1 MTDELHIHEF
11 QQPGDAP
18 QKRQLPVWAW
28 GGIAVVVIM
37 AVAAIVLF
45 VVPGI
50 AAGRGGA
57 GSISATLNDGS
68 PSLYHADGLAVA
80 LADGGQA
87 DVTVST
93 TPREAFLDGAAGR
106 EWVDAYAALPSG
118 YTALSPIYS
127 ISVRGDAALTAEMA
141 VPNGAEPLEHLDLY
155 RWDAGAGAWVFVPS
169 QLDSARQVVTFSPQ
183 APSAHVMAFK
193 AAGST
198 PALGM
203 VVTSGGPDLSGA
215 TYSVALPEG
224 LAVDEAGSL
233 GGTPA
238 EASAT
243 SVLPIVE
250 NRAGGF
256 TAYADTQAPVI
267 GQLVE
272 AAAPYGGLTLDFA
285 PAEGYTQFVAALA
298 EQLHAGGKQLNVIL
312 RTSDLAGIDIALL
325 GQHADRVWISPTDD
339 PAAYLSG
346 NTVDQMLSVL
356 VGQVERRKLGLLT
369 SALHVDITPE
379 GSRRVSFEEAAGP
392 LGGVAAAEGYL
403 GGDGSSLA
411 AAGTLPLRLDGS
423 AESLGYD
430 SALKVNYLTYRDEAG
445 ALHHVYFT
453 SAASLQ
459 ARLQLARKYAL
470 SAAAIHGLA
479 HPDAPAE
486 LADGL
491 TALLSEQPLGDPQPL
506 ELVWQVR
513 DGSGAE
519 LSREQGD
526 LSLLQFVWEA
536 PSDPGAYAVA
546 AALSDG
552 SQTSERGELGVQ
564 VVAATDPT
572 GTPTP
577 PPTQAPSDDPT
588 PAVTPEPD
596 DDDEDEVE
604 PTPPADAPPP
614 PVAPSGVGGGFELGG
629 QVSGGIYH
637 PNEMRQA
644 GMSWAKFQIK
654 WSPGA
659 DPAGAAG
666 YIGQAHAN
674 GFKVLLSIPGPLYP
688 TSIDYNS
695 YVEYLRQ
702 VASYGPDA
710 IEIWNEMNL
719 NREWPA
725 GQIDPTVYVNNMLA
739 PAFNA
744 IKSVSPGTMV
754 IIGALA
760 PTGVDDGVNVWSDQR
775 YVQGLAAA
783 GAASYA
789 DCLGVHHNAGATP
802 PSASTGHPAGGHY
815 SWYFQ
820 PTINVYSGG
829 MGGAL
834 PLCFTEFG
842 YVSGEGYGELP
853 GNWSWGSHITVADQA
868 AWLAEGVQI
877 ARSLGYVRLMIIWNV
892 DLTYWG
898 DDPQAGYAIVR
909 PDGSCPA
916 CGTLGA
922 AMQ

>member
-11 QQPGDAP
+11 QQADATP
-18 QKRQLPVWAW
+18 PKRGLPVWAW
-28 GGIAVVVIM
+28 AVVGVV
-37 AVAAIVLF
+37 AVAVVAVIVLF
-45 VVPGI
+45 VAPGI
-50 AAGRGGA
+50 ATGRGGA
-57 GSISATLNDGS
+57 GSVSATLNDGN
-68 PSLYHADGLAVA
+68 PSLFHSDGLVVA
-80 LADGGQA
+80 LADGSGRA
-87 DVTVST
+87 EVSVNTV
-93 TPREAFLDGAAGR
+93 PREAFLNGSAGR
-106 EWVDAYAALPSG
+106 DWVNAYAALPTG

-127 ISVRGDAALTAEMA
+127 IDVRGEAALIAEMA
-141 VPNGAEPLEHLDLY
+141 IPNGAEPLEQLDLY
-155 RWDAGAGAWVFVPS
+155 RWDASAGAWLFVPS
-169 QLDSARQVVTFSPQ
+169 QIDTARQVVIFTPQ
-183 APSAHVMAFK
+183 GASTHVMAFHAP
-193 AAGST
+193 AAT

-203 VVTSGGPDLSGA
+203 VVTSGGPDLSGV

-224 LAVDEAGSL
+224 LAVDEAGNL
-233 GGTPA
+233 GGAAA
-238 EASAT
+238 EASA
-243 SVLPIVE
+243 SAVLPIVE

-256 TAYADTQAPVI
+256 SAYTDTQAPLV
-267 GQLVE
+267 GQLIE
-272 AAAPYGGLTLDFA
+272 AAGPYNGLTLDFA
-285 PAEGYTQFVAALA
+285 PAEGYTGFVAALA

-312 RTSDLAGIDIALL
+312 RTSDLAGLDLPAL
-325 GQHADRVWISPTDD
+325 GQYADRVWIRPADD
-339 PAAYLSG
+339 PGAYLEG
-346 NTVDQMLSVL
+346 NAVDQMLATL
-356 VGQVERRKLGLLT
+356 VGQIERRKLGLLV
-369 SALHVDITPE
+369 SALHVDVSPE
-379 GSRRVSFEEAAGP
+379 GSHLVSFEEAAGP
-392 LGGVAAAEGYL
+392 LGGVSAVEGYL
-403 GGDGSSLA
+403 GPDGSSVP
-411 AAGTLPLRLDGS
+411 AAGILPLRLDGS

-430 SALKVNYLTYRDEAG
+430 EALKMNYLTYRDEAQT
-445 ALHHVYFT
+445 LHHVYFS

-459 ARLQLARKYAL
+459 TRLQLARKYAL
-470 SAAAIHGLA
+470 SAVAVHGLA

-486 LADGL
+486 LANGL

-526 LSLLQFVWEA
+526 LSLLQFVWDVPGE
-536 PSDPGAYAVA
+536 PGAYAIA

-564 VVAATDPT
+564 VVAGAEPTDAP
-572 GTPTP
+572 TPTP
-577 PPTQAPSDDPT
+577 TRTPSDNPTPSVTPDPDDDASPT
-588 PAVTPEPD
+588 PAST
-596 DDDEDEVE
+596 
-604 PTPPADAPPP
+604 PPP
-614 PVAPSGVGGGFELGG
+614 PVAPAGVGGGFELGG

-644 GMSWAKFQIK
+644 GMTWVKFQIK

-659 DPAGAAG
+659 DPAGAAA
-666 YIGQAHAN
+666 YIGQARAH

-725 GQIDPTVYVNNMLA
+725 GQIDPTIYVNNMLA

-783 GAASYA
+783 GAARYA
-789 DCLGVHHNAGATP
+789 DCLGVHHNAGATS
-802 PSASTGHPAGGHY
+802 PSATTGHPAGGHY
-815 SWYFQ
+815 SWYFL

-829 MGGAL
+829 IGGAL

-853 GNWSWGSHITVADQA
+853 PNWSWGSHITVADQA

-877 ARSLGYVRLMIIWNV
+877 ARSLGYIRLMIIWNV

-916 CGTLGA
+916 CATLGA